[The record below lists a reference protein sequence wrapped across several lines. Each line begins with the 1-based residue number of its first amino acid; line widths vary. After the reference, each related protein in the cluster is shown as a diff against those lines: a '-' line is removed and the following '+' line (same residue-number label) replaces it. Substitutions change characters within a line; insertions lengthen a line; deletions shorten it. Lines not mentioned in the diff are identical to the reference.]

1 MTAARKL
8 DRPLPAERLRKQ
20 YGAISRAQTETVDA
34 WWPRVRAAVE
44 VDSRE
49 WHLSPEDWEKT
60 VRRHARMTAHGI
72 LGLHFTPKQIRPEHA
87 QVVAT
92 IRAAFEAAF
101 EAAQVDGQ
109 PPVRALPA
117 AS

>member
-1 MTAARKL
+1 MT
-8 DRPLPAERLRKQ
+8 
-20 YGAISRAQTETVDA
+20 GTDA
-34 WWPRVRAAVE
+34 WWPGARVAVE

-72 LGLHFTPKQIRPEHA
+72 LVLHFTPRRIRAEHA
-87 QVVAT
+87 QVVAA
-92 IRAAFEAAF
+92 IRAAF

-117 AS
+117 AG